1 MAGGLWRDMMQYGIL
16 ILFMISFGAL
26 LYTLM
31 NRGAAAQQSVKERLT
46 RIRTDHAAEA
56 DEVYSRSFS
65 DRVLKP
71 ALDGIGR
78 YLMRMA
84 PAELVGNLEKK
95 IIMAGRPYGLSARTW
110 FGIQTVM
117 TVVMPVGLLLLLLQ
131 AKADMA
137 RGFLLILAVAGIG
150 LLLPN
155 LILNGKIRERQKSI
169 LKTMPDVMDL
179 LTVSVEAGLGFD
191 AALSKVVEKMPG
203 TLSEEFRVLLSEIKI
218 GKSRKDAMY
227 QMADRIGVQDFRSF
241 ISAVIQADQLGVSL
255 GRVLRIQSE
264 QIRLNRRQRIQE
276 KAMKAPIKM
285 LIPMVVFIF
294 PAIFIILLGPT
305 AINLIHM
312 FATQ

>member
-1 MAGGLWRDMMQYGIL
+1 MSNGLIV
-16 ILFMISFGAL
+16 LFLFPLGVL
-26 LYTLM
+26 LYTLL
-31 NRGAAAQQSVKERLT
+31 NRSNGNQNSVRERLE
-46 RIRTDHAAEA
+46 RIRTEHGLEA

-65 DRVLKP
+65 DRVVKP

-84 PAELVGNLEKK
+84 PTELVGSLEKK

-117 TVVMPVGLLLLLLQ
+117 TVVLPLLLLVVLLQ
-131 AKADMA
+131 ARADMA
-137 RGFLLILAVAGIG
+137 RGFLLILAVGGIG

-155 LILNGKIRERQKSI
+155 LILNGKIRDRQKSI

-203 TLSEEFRVLLSEIKI
+203 TLSQEFQVLLSEIKI

-294 PAIFIILLGPT
+294 PAIFIVLLGPT
-305 AINLIHM
+305 AINLMHM
-312 FATQ
+312 FASQ